1 MNRIDA
7 IYSFIDLKDRV
18 VDVGCDQAKL
28 GILLAKRNQK
38 SIASDISPK
47 VIERAS
53 LDIRKLGLDNLID
66 LRVSNGLQNIKE
78 KEADTLVLSGMGT
91 HTILEILNNT
101 KLRFNKI
108 ITISNNYHDILR
120 DKMNELN
127 YKVDKEL
134 IIKENNKYYNL
145 ILFTKGIKKYT
156 KKELLLGLNQVDSEL
171 YKEYLN
177 HLLNKYKT
185 IKKSSKDKNIKIDEM
200 ITLIESTILKWTLF
214 WTQK

>member
-1 MNRIDA
+1 MNRIEA

-145 ILFTKGIKKYT
+145 ILFTKGIKKYSQ
-156 KKELLLGLNQVDSEL
+156 KELILGLNQVDNEL

-200 ITLIESTILKWTLF
+200 IKLIEGTI
-214 WTQK
+214 

>member
-1 MNRIDA
+1 MNRIEA

-38 SIASDISPK
+38 SIASDKSPK

-91 HTILEILNNT
+91 HTILEILNST
-101 KLRFNKI
+101 KIKFNKI

-145 ILFTKGIKKYT
+145 ILFTKGIKKYSQ
-156 KKELLLGLNQVDSEL
+156 KELLLGLNQVDNEL

-200 ITLIESTILKWTLF
+200 ITLIESTI
-214 WTQK
+214 

>member
-66 LRVSNGLQNIKE
+66 LRVSNGLQNIK
-78 KEADTLVLSGMGT
+78 KNEADTLVLSGMGT

-101 KLRFNKI
+101 KLKFNKI

-145 ILFTKGIKKYT
+145 ILFTEGT
-156 KKELLLGLNQVDSEL
+156 KEYSQKELLLGLNQVDNKL
-171 YKEYLN
+171 YNEYLN
-177 HLLNKYKT
+177 HLLKKYKT
-185 IKKSSKDKNIKIDEM
+185 IKESSKDKNIKIDEM
-200 ITLIESTILKWTLF
+200 ITLIESTI
-214 WTQK
+214 

>member
-200 ITLIESTILKWTLF
+200 ITLIESTI
-214 WTQK
+214 

>member
-156 KKELLLGLNQVDSEL
+156 KKELLLGLNQVNNEL

-200 ITLIESTILKWTLF
+200 ITLIESTI
-214 WTQK
+214 

>member
-1 MNRIDA
+1 MNRIEA

-38 SIASDISPK
+38 SIASDKSPK

-91 HTILEILNNT
+91 HTILEILNST
-101 KLRFNKI
+101 KIKFNKI

-145 ILFTKGIKKYT
+145 ILFTKGIKKYSQ
-156 KKELLLGLNQVDSEL
+156 KELLLGLNQVDNEL

-177 HLLNKYKT
+177 HLLNKYKI
-185 IKKSSKDKNIKIDEM
+185 IKKSSKNKNIKIDEM
-200 ITLIESTILKWTLF
+200 ITLIESTI
-214 WTQK
+214 

>member
-1 MNRIDA
+1 MNRIET
-7 IYSFIDLKDRV
+7 IYSFIDLDDRV

-47 VIERAS
+47 VTERAS

-78 KEADTLVLSGMGT
+78 AEADTLVLSGMGT

-101 KLRFNKI
+101 KLKFNKI

-145 ILFTKGIKKYT
+145 ILFTGGTKKYSQ
-156 KKELLLGLNQVDSEL
+156 KEILLGLNQVDSKQ
-171 YKEYLN
+171 YNEYLN
-177 HLLNKYKT
+177 HLLKKYKT
-185 IKKSSKDKNIKIDEM
+185 IKESSKDKNIKIDEM
-200 ITLIESTILKWTLF
+200 ITLIESTI
-214 WTQK
+214 

>member
-91 HTILEILNNT
+91 HTILEILNST
-101 KLRFNKI
+101 KIKFNKI

-145 ILFTKGIKKYT
+145 ILFTNGIKKYSQ
-156 KKELLLGLNQVDSEL
+156 KELLLGLNQVDSEL

-177 HLLNKYKT
+177 HLLKKYKT

-200 ITLIESTILKWTLF
+200 ITLIESTI
-214 WTQK
+214 

>member
-66 LRVSNGLQNIKE
+66 LRVSNGLQNIK
-78 KEADTLVLSGMGT
+78 KNEADTLVLSGMGT

-120 DKMNELN
+120 NKMNELN

-145 ILFTKGIKKYT
+145 ILFTEGT
-156 KKELLLGLNQVDSEL
+156 KEYSQKELLLGLNQVDNKQYS
-171 YKEYLN
+171 EYLN
-177 HLLNKYKT
+177 HLLKKYKI
-185 IKKSSKDKNIKIDEM
+185 IKESSKDKNIKIDEM
-200 ITLIESTILKWTLF
+200 ITLIESTI
-214 WTQK
+214 

>member
-1 MNRIDA
+1 MNRIEA

-91 HTILEILNNT
+91 HTILEILNST
-101 KLRFNKI
+101 KIKFNKI

-145 ILFTKGIKKYT
+145 ILFTKGIKKYSQ
-156 KKELLLGLNQVDSEL
+156 KELLLGLNQVDSEL

-177 HLLNKYKT
+177 HLLNKYKI

-200 ITLIESTILKWTLF
+200 ITLIESTI
-214 WTQK
+214 

>member
-1 MNRIDA
+1 MNRIEA

-78 KEADTLVLSGMGT
+78 AEADTLVLSGMGT

-101 KLRFNKI
+101 KLKFNKI

-145 ILFTKGIKKYT
+145 ILFTKGTKKYSQ
-156 KKELLLGLNQVDSEL
+156 KEILLGLNQVIA
-171 YKEYLN
+171 N
-177 HLLNKYKT
+177 
-185 IKKSSKDKNIKIDEM
+185 NIMNI
-200 ITLIESTILKWTLF
+200 
-214 WTQK
+214 

>member
-1 MNRIDA
+1 M
-7 IYSFIDLKDRV
+7 DLKDRV

-66 LRVSNGLQNIKE
+66 LRVSNGLQNIK
-78 KEADTLVLSGMGT
+78 KNEADTLVLSGMGT

-101 KLRFNKI
+101 KLKFNKI

-145 ILFTKGIKKYT
+145 ILFTEGT
-156 KKELLLGLNQVDSEL
+156 KEYSQKELLLGLNQVDNKL
-171 YKEYLN
+171 YNEYLN
-177 HLLNKYKT
+177 HLLKKYKT
-185 IKKSSKDKNIKIDEM
+185 IKESSKDKNIKIDEM
-200 ITLIESTILKWTLF
+200 ITLIESTI
-214 WTQK
+214 

>member
-1 MNRIDA
+1 MNRIEA

-91 HTILEILNNT
+91 HTILEILNST
-101 KLRFNKI
+101 KIKFNKI

-156 KKELLLGLNQVDSEL
+156 KKELLLGLNQVNNEL

-200 ITLIESTILKWTLF
+200 ITLIESTI
-214 WTQK
+214 

>member
-1 MNRIDA
+1 MNRIEA

-78 KEADTLVLSGMGT
+78 AEADTLVLSGMGT

-101 KLRFNKI
+101 KLKFNKI

-145 ILFTKGIKKYT
+145 ILFTEGTKKYSQ
-156 KKELLLGLNQVDSEL
+156 KEILLGLNQVDSKQ
-171 YKEYLN
+171 YNEYLN
-177 HLLNKYKT
+177 HLLKKYK
-185 IKKSSKDKNIKIDEM
+185 N
-200 ITLIESTILKWTLF
+200 
-214 WTQK
+214 

>member
-1 MNRIDA
+1 MNRIEA

-47 VIERAS
+47 VSERAAR
-53 LDIRKLGLDNLID
+53 DIRKLGLDNLID

-134 IIKENNKYYNL
+134 ILKENNKYYNL
-145 ILFTKGIKKYT
+145 ILFTKGIKKYSQ
-156 KKELLLGLNQVDSEL
+156 KELLLGLNQVDSEL

-200 ITLIESTILKWTLF
+200 ITLIESTI
-214 WTQK
+214 

>member
-1 MNRIDA
+1 MNRIEA

-78 KEADTLVLSGMGT
+78 AEADTLVLSGMGT

-101 KLRFNKI
+101 KLKFNKI

-145 ILFTKGIKKYT
+145 ILFTEGT
-156 KKELLLGLNQVDSEL
+156 KEYSQKELLLGLNQVDSKQ
-171 YKEYLN
+171 YNEYLN
-177 HLLNKYKT
+177 HLLKKYKT
-185 IKKSSKDKNIKIDEM
+185 IKESSKDKNIKIDEM
-200 ITLIESTILKWTLF
+200 ITLIESTI
-214 WTQK
+214 

>member
-156 KKELLLGLNQVDSEL
+156 KKELLLGLNQVDNEL

-200 ITLIESTILKWTLF
+200 ITLIESTI
-214 WTQK
+214 

>member
-1 MNRIDA
+1 MNRIEA

-78 KEADTLVLSGMGT
+78 NEADTLVLSGMGT

-101 KLRFNKI
+101 KLKFNKI

-145 ILFTKGIKKYT
+145 ILFTEGT
-156 KKELLLGLNQVDSEL
+156 KEYSQKELLLGLNQVDNKL
-171 YKEYLN
+171 YNEYLN
-177 HLLNKYKT
+177 HLLKKYKT
-185 IKKSSKDKNIKIDEM
+185 IKESSKDKNIKIDEM
-200 ITLIESTILKWTLF
+200 ITLIESTI
-214 WTQK
+214 

>member
-91 HTILEILNNT
+91 HTILEILNST
-101 KLRFNKI
+101 KIKFNKI

-156 KKELLLGLNQVDSEL
+156 KKELLLGLNQVNNEL

-200 ITLIESTILKWTLF
+200 ITLIESTI
-214 WTQK
+214 

>member
-1 MNRIDA
+1 MNRIEA

-66 LRVSNGLQNIKE
+66 VRVSNGLQNIK
-78 KEADTLVLSGMGT
+78 KNEADTLVLSGMGT

-101 KLRFNKI
+101 KLKFNKI

-145 ILFTKGIKKYT
+145 ILFTEGT
-156 KKELLLGLNQVDSEL
+156 KEYSQKELLLGLNQVDNKL
-171 YKEYLN
+171 YNEYLD
-177 HLLNKYKT
+177 HLLKKYKT
-185 IKKSSKDKNIKIDEM
+185 IKESSKDKNIKIDEM
-200 ITLIESTILKWTLF
+200 ITLIESTI
-214 WTQK
+214 

>member
-1 MNRIDA
+1 MNRIEA

-101 KLRFNKI
+101 KLRFKKV

-120 DKMNELN
+120 TKMNDLN
-127 YKVDKEL
+127 YKIDREL

-145 ILFTKGIKKYT
+145 ILF
-156 KKELLLGLNQVDSEL
+156 KEGNNDLTRKEILLGKNHIDDNL
-171 YKEYLN
+171 YNDYLN
-177 HLLNKYKT
+177 YLKNKYLS
-185 IKKSSKDKNIKIDEM
+185 IKEQSKDRNDKINEVLKYIK
-200 ITLIESTILKWTLF
+200 F
-214 WTQK
+214 N

>member
-101 KLRFNKI
+101 KLKFNKI

-200 ITLIESTILKWTLF
+200 IKLIEGTI
-214 WTQK
+214 

>member
-1 MNRIDA
+1 MNRIEA

-18 VDVGCDQAKL
+18 IDVGCDQAKL

-91 HTILEILNNT
+91 HTILEILNST
-101 KLRFNKI
+101 KIKFNKI

-145 ILFTKGIKKYT
+145 ILFTKGIKKYSQ
-156 KKELLLGLNQVDSEL
+156 KELILGLNQVDNEL

-200 ITLIESTILKWTLF
+200 ITLIESTI
-214 WTQK
+214 

>member
-1 MNRIDA
+1 MNRIET
-7 IYSFIDLKDRV
+7 IYSFIDLDDRV

-156 KKELLLGLNQVDSEL
+156 KKDLLLGLNQVDSEL

-200 ITLIESTILKWTLF
+200 ITLIESTI
-214 WTQK
+214 

>member
-1 MNRIDA
+1 MNRIEA

-177 HLLNKYKT
+177 HLLNKYKI

-200 ITLIESTILKWTLF
+200 ITLIESTI
-214 WTQK
+214 

>member
-1 MNRIDA
+1 MNRIET
-7 IYSFIDLKDRV
+7 IYSFIDLDDRV

-91 HTILEILNNT
+91 HTILEILNST
-101 KLRFNKI
+101 KIKFNKI

-156 KKELLLGLNQVDSEL
+156 KKELLFGLNQVDNEL

-177 HLLNKYKT
+177 HLLNKYKI

-200 ITLIESTILKWTLF
+200 ITLIESTI
-214 WTQK
+214 

>member
-1 MNRIDA
+1 MNRIEA

-66 LRVSNGLQNIKE
+66 LRVSNGLQNNK
-78 KEADTLVLSGMGT
+78 KNEADTLVLSGMGT
-91 HTILEILNNT
+91 HTILEILNST

-120 DKMNELN
+120 NKMNELN

-145 ILFTKGIKKYT
+145 ILFTEGT
-156 KKELLLGLNQVDSEL
+156 KEYSQKELLLGLNQVDSKQ
-171 YKEYLN
+171 YNEYLN
-177 HLLNKYKT
+177 HLLKKYKT
-185 IKKSSKDKNIKIDEM
+185 IKESSKDKNIKIDEM
-200 ITLIESTILKWTLF
+200 ITLIESTI
-214 WTQK
+214 

>member
-177 HLLNKYKT
+177 HLLNKYKI

-200 ITLIESTILKWTLF
+200 ITLIESTI
-214 WTQK
+214 

>member
-66 LRVSNGLQNIKE
+66 LRVSNGLQNIK
-78 KEADTLVLSGMGT
+78 KNEADTLVLSGMGT

-101 KLRFNKI
+101 KLKFNKI

-145 ILFTKGIKKYT
+145 ILFTEGT
-156 KKELLLGLNQVDSEL
+156 KEYSQKELLLGLNQVDSKQ
-171 YKEYLN
+171 YNEYLN
-177 HLLNKYKT
+177 HLLKKYKT
-185 IKKSSKDKNIKIDEM
+185 IKESSKDKNIKIDEM
-200 ITLIESTILKWTLF
+200 ITLIESTI
-214 WTQK
+214 